1 MVKKIIEGK
10 FILYIIASI
19 IPFLTISIFIAD
31 LIYSLVAI
39 IFLIYI
45 IRNNFIFDYKN
56 TFFLTSVSFYLV
68 CIISSSLSDD
78 ILFSLKSSLPLLRVF
93 LFIFLLSYLISFNK
107 DLINIFYNFFLI
119 TFCVLVLDGFY
130 EYVVQYNKLN
140 EIGRL
145 NVNHIRLTLLFSDEQ
160 ILGSFLVRLYGLF
173 LALHIIKKKK
183 SNFQNIFFIILTLLC
198 SIVILLSGER
208 TSLFFMIMFFFTCL
222 VLLNI
227 KFRIKFICISLI
239 SISFFILLFLNSN
252 LSKRML
258 FDKNNKISFSK
269 DEIIIFTSQH
279 TAHYKTAAK
288 MFLDKP
294 YFGHGPKMF
303 RILCSNERYYSVS
316 KNKNSGCSS
325 HPHNTYLQLLA
336 ETGLFGMSIFSLGFI
351 YITYNLI
358 KHLFMMIFYRKK
370 SLTDYQIVLSV
381 TAIITFWPF
390 SPAGNIFNNWLLIV
404 YSIPIGFYAN
414 EFFGCKKVSKS

>member
-10 FILYIIASI
+10 FILYFVASI

-56 TFFLTSVSFYLV
+56 TFFLTSITFYVV
-68 CIISSSLSDD
+68 CVISSSLSDD
-78 ILFSLKSSLPLLRVF
+78 ILFSLKSSLPLLRVL

-107 DLINIFYNFFLI
+107 DLINIFYNFLLI
-119 TFCVLVLDGFY
+119 TFCVLVLYGLY
-130 EYVVQYNKLN
+130 EYIVEYSTLN
-140 EIGRL
+140 ELGSL
-145 NVNHIRLTLLFSDEQ
+145 NTRNIRLALFFSDEQ
-160 ILGSFLVRLYGLF
+160 KIGSFLVRLYGLF
-173 LALHIIKKKK
+173 LALYIIKKKK
-183 SNFQNIFFIILTLLC
+183 SNFQNIFFIILSLLC

-208 TSLFFMIMFFFTCL
+208 TSLFFMITFFFTCL

-239 SISFFILLFLNSN
+239 SICFFILLSLNSN

-258 FDKNNKISFSK
+258 FDKNNEISFFK

-303 RILCSNERYYSVS
+303 RILCSNERYYSMS
-316 KNKNSGCSS
+316 KNMTGCSS
-325 HPHNTYLQLLA
+325 HPHNTYFQLLA
-336 ETGLFGMSIFSLGFI
+336 ETGLVGTSIFSLGFI
-351 YITYNLI
+351 YITYTLL
-358 KHLFMMIFYRKK
+358 KHLFMMIFYRKR

-381 TAIITFWPF
+381 TVIITFWPF
-390 SPAGNIFNNWLLIV
+390 SPAGNFFNNWLLII
-404 YSIPIGFYAN
+404 YSVPISFYVN

>member
-10 FILYIIASI
+10 FILYFVASI

-56 TFFLTSVSFYLV
+56 TFFLTSISFYVV
-68 CIISSSLSDD
+68 CVISSSLSDD
-78 ILFSLKSSLPLLRVF
+78 IFFSLKSSLPLLRVL

-119 TFCVLVLDGFY
+119 TFCLLVLYGLY
-130 EYVVQYNKLN
+130 EYIVQYSVLY
-140 EIGRL
+140 ESGRISRS
-145 NVNHIRLTLLFSDEQ
+145 NIRLTLFFSDEEK
-160 ILGSFLVRLYGLF
+160 LGSFLVRLYGLF

-183 SNFQNIFFIILTLLC
+183 TNFQNIFFIILTLLC

-208 TSLFFMIMFFFTCL
+208 TSFFFMIMFFLTCL

-239 SISFFILLFLNSN
+239 SVCFFILLSLNSN
-252 LSKRML
+252 LSNRMI
-258 FDKNNKISFSK
+258 FDKNNEISFFK
-269 DEIIIFTSQH
+269 DKIIIFTPQH

-303 RILCSNERYYSVS
+303 RNLCYEERYYSMS
-316 KNKNSGCSS
+316 KTRTGCSS

-336 ETGLFGMSIFSLGFI
+336 ETGLVGMSIFSLGFI
-351 YITYNLI
+351 YITYTLI
-358 KHLFMMIFYRKK
+358 KHFFMMIFYRKRN
-370 SLTDYQIVLSV
+370 LTDYQIVLSLTV
-381 TAIITFWPF
+381 IITFWPF
-390 SPAGNIFNNWLLIV
+390 SPSGSIFNNWLLIV
-404 YSIPIGFYAN
+404 YSMPVSFYVN
-414 EFFGCKKVSKS
+414 EFFECKKVSKS